1 MGENF
6 YVAFE
11 TQKNT
16 SIFLLLLKFRVFFQP
31 SGLLNVDYFVQNIM
45 QKSPL
50 SYPAFYQL
58 IPKKTQPTSGKILA
72 SASRVEDWKRT
83 HWLGASNGSLGY
95 RDW

>member
-1 MGENF
+1 
-6 YVAFE
+6 
-11 TQKNT
+11 
-16 SIFLLLLKFRVFFQP
+16 
-31 SGLLNVDYFVQNIM
+31 M

-58 IPKKTQPTSGKILA
+58 ISNNPQPSSGKILA